1 MTSFVQDIRYC
12 LRTLVKAPGFTTM
25 AVLTLALGIGV
36 NAAMFSVVNAV
47 LLRPLPFA
55 EPDRLMS
62 VVTLNTKHGAP
73 SPNAVSYP
81 DYVDYRKGNRSFE
94 ELASYY
100 ENNFSL
106 TGEGEAVL
114 MRGEI
119 AGSGLF
125 KVLGVQPA
133 LGRSFLPEEDEPG
146 HDVAIISDQFWKTRS
161 EERRVGKECRS
172 RWSPYH

>member
-1 MTSFVQDIRYC
+1 MEKLIQDVRYC
-12 LRTLVKAPGFTTM
+12 LRTLVKAPGFTIM
-25 AVLTLALGIGV
+25 AVLTLSLGIGA

-47 LLRPLPFA
+47 LLRPLPFS

-62 VVTLNTKHGAP
+62 VMTLNSKRGAP

-106 TGEGEAVL
+106 TGEGEAV
-114 MRGEI
+114 
-119 AGSGLF
+119 
-125 KVLGVQPA
+125 
-133 LGRSFLPEEDEPG
+133 
-146 HDVAIISDQFWKTRS
+146 
-161 EERRVGKECRS
+161 
-172 RWSPYH
+172 